1 MSADLDWARLEAV
14 VARAVERLRAVAT
27 ENQTLRAEVARL
39 EAEVESAR
47 RANRGSGANDGRT
60 EEVRRRL
67 SPVGG
72 RDRVALGLIGIGL
85 EPRPAVTKLL

>member
-47 RANRGSGANDGRT
+47 GANPGSGGSDGRT
-60 EEVRRRL
+60 EEMRRRL
-67 SPVGG
+67 NELESEIESL
-72 RDRVALGLIGIGL
+72 LG
-85 EPRPAVTKLL
+85 

>member
-14 VARAVERLRAVAT
+14 VTRAVERLRAVAA

-39 EAEVESAR
+39 EAELESAR
-47 RANRGSGANDGRT
+47 SGEGGVAASSDHRT

-67 SPVGG
+67 SHLESEIESL
-72 RDRVALGLIGIGL
+72 LG
-85 EPRPAVTKLL
+85 